1 MALTPRRTLSAS
13 TLDPQQFQL
22 FQPRGEVRAI
32 VSPTRMR
39 KGFSAAPL
47 EMAAFSTTRYSVFAD
62 SLPVIRPVL
71 GSSRRPAG
79 RSVAEKESG
88 RSPVAGIR
96 YRKGELGRRPKME
109 GPLIRGWAAILAC
122 GFPARWRETSGS
134 SPQNSELPD
143 TCQLNEC
150 ISIRTLANSRPGAP
164 KR

>member
-1 MALTPRRTLSAS
+1 MALAPRRTLSAS

-47 EMAAFSTTRYSVFAD
+47 ELAAFSTTRYSVFAG

-109 GPLIRGWAAILAC
+109 GPLIRVVSE
-122 GFPARWRETSGS
+122 RWR
-134 SPQNSELPD
+134 
-143 TCQLNEC
+143 
-150 ISIRTLANSRPGAP
+150 IRGQERRSVDVANSVIADWKGRSLAIG
-164 KR
+164 KRKRAA